1 MCTVEYS
8 EKLRGSLVPGLVA
21 EWMVVTPLR
30 GPRREDGELLWGAL
44 SWGCLRKHSRRH
56 QSEADM
62 RELPSPGGHQGGS
75 KGKERAKHG
84 KRGRRCPRV
93 GLPGGV
99 NKHTGHPVKFK
110 FQIDNKSFEYKHAP
124 CKI

>member
-1 MCTVEYS
+1 
-8 EKLRGSLVPGLVA
+8 
-21 EWMVVTPLR
+21 MVVTPLR
-30 GPRREDGELLWGAL
+30 GPRREYGELLWGAL
-44 SWGCLRKHSRRH
+44 SWGCLRKHGRRH

-99 NKHTGHPVKFK
+99 NKHTGHPVKFT
-110 FQIDNKSFEYKHAP
+110 FQIDNKSFLNINMPHVKFRTYLHF
-124 CKI
+124 